1 MVLRLD
7 ARMLDHGPG
16 VGLQAGHGAANVAV
30 DFDDFLDRGGFEE
43 RTGYA
48 LFYADYHAI
57 AGSYLGGVGQLGSFL
72 RGWGGGDY
80 SDGGGAEFDCLKRV
94 FDLEETAF
102 GGEGTGRGLVFEVEK
117 WMDRLIDG
125 DGLRT

>member
-43 RTGYA
+43 RTCYT

-57 AGSYLGGVGQLGSFL
+57 AGSYLGGGGQLGSFFA
-72 RGWGGGDY
+72 GGGVGGITPMAVEPSLIASREY
-80 SDGGGAEFDCLKRV
+80 STWKRRPS
-94 FDLEETAF
+94 
-102 GGEGTGRGLVFEVEK
+102 GEKVL
-117 WMDRLIDG
+117 DG
-125 DGLRT
+125 D